1 MKQNEQKVEKMLPS
15 SQRNIRTA
23 FLQAAVTIPGTAIA
37 AETLG
42 SFKQP
47 GIKLWV
53 EEGMLMIEIKK
64 VTYGTPLTNV
74 KGLLFE

>member
-1 MKQNEQKVEKMLPS
+1 M
-15 SQRNIRTA
+15 
-23 FLQAAVTIPGTAIA
+23 QAAVTIPGTAIA

-53 EEGMLMIEIKK
+53 EDGMLMIEIKK